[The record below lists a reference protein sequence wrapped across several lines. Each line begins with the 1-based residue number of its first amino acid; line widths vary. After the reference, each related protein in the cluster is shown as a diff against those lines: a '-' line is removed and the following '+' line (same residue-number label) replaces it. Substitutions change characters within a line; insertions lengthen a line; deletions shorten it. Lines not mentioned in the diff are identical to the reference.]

1 MRAVNKGVYNGT
13 TETGKLAWGTSNYCS
28 SMDVTVESKDRGMP
42 TLDVHNHSKGAAETA
57 LFWWIEKNTT
67 SKLIVNNPLITRL
80 QVITGKKKDRNFF
93 SFFLEF
99 PFLTLCANT
108 FFFFTFQGSGKHRPG
123 GKGVLRIS
131 IELLL
136 QEMQIPTVVS
146 DNPGSFLIDFRNM
159 LSMKKKLGKVR
170 KRMRKKR
177 MQELYEWD
185 STTNGYVAK
194 GVRTEKEDEQCTSRS
209 KS

>member
-1 MRAVNKGVYNGT
+1 M
-13 TETGKLAWGTSNYCS
+13 
-28 SMDVTVESKDRGMP
+28 
-42 TLDVHNHSKGAAETA
+42 
-57 LFWWIEKNTT
+57 
-67 SKLIVNNPLITRL
+67 
-80 QVITGKKKDRNFF
+80 
-93 SFFLEF
+93 
-99 PFLTLCANT
+99 
-108 FFFFTFQGSGKHRPG
+108 
-123 GKGVLRIS
+123 LRIS

-194 GVRTEKEDEQCTSRS
+194 GVRTEKEDEQC